1 MTSIKRLAV
10 VSGFL
15 AALALGS
22 CSASG
27 KGAAVITVDPATT
40 HQVMNGWETTT
51 RLWEYNKPEDRFDG
65 SWIAV
70 SDLIFDRLV
79 NELGINRVR
88 IELKSGAENPV
99 DYWTQFESG
108 KIGYKAFR
116 RHYYEK
122 INDDPDPNRLNPA
135 GFQFSHL
142 DYQIEKMVLPIKRRV
157 EANGERLFIN
167 LNYVDFGQTELKGN
181 VSHALA
187 PAEYAELIEAA
198 FVHLKDK
205 YGIVPDAL
213 EIILEPDNSDHW
225 RGRQIGEAIQ
235 TTVGRLKAKGLSPQ
249 IIAPSTAAAGKAPA
263 YFDEMMTV
271 PGVSSLVSTLSY
283 HRYDL
288 PRSRVISGIAESA
301 RAIGFSN
308 RLVDRAAPVP
318 GIAERAREHRIST
331 AMLEHLSGDVAE
343 LHEDLTVGQVSAW
356 QQYDIARRE
365 IPGLADGGGDYY
377 IVDPKGPAIRMGD
390 RTRKLAQYF
399 RYVRMGATRL
409 EARSNARGVKPTA
422 FRNTDGTFVVVLA
435 SDRERTMSV
444 RGLPAGRYVASYTT
458 ATETGRELSPLVS
471 NGTIAVT
478 LPAEGIMT
486 IRQEGQVRP
495 GSR

>member
-1 MTSIKRLAV
+1 MSAIKRIAV

-27 KGAAVITVDPATT
+27 KDAAVITVDPSTT

-51 RLWEYNKPEDRFDG
+51 RLWEYNKMEDRFDG

-99 DYWTQFESG
+99 DYWTRFEAG

-135 GFQFSHL
+135 GIQFSHL

-157 EANGERLFIN
+157 EANGEKLFIN

-181 VSHALA
+181 LSHALE
-187 PAEYAELIEAA
+187 PAEYAELIDAA

-213 EIILEPDNSDHW
+213 EIILEPDHSDHW
-225 RGRQIGEAIQ
+225 RGRQIGEAIVS
-235 TTVGRLKAKGLSPQ
+235 TVARLKAKGFSPE
-249 IIAPSTAAAGKAPA
+249 IIAPSTASAGRAPG

-271 PGVSSLVSTLSY
+271 PGVSGLVSTLSY
-283 HRYDL
+283 HRYDS
-288 PRSRVISGIAESA
+288 PRYQAV
-301 RAIGFSN
+301 RAIAKRAQALGLSN
-308 RLVDRAAPVP
+308 SLVDRAAPVP
-318 GIAERAREHRIST
+318 GIAKRAREHRIST
-331 AMLEHLSGDVAE
+331 AMLEHLSGDAAE

-356 QQYDIARRE
+356 QQYDIARQE
-365 IPGLADGGGDYY
+365 IPGLPDDGGDYY
-377 IVDPKGPAIRMGD
+377 IVDPKRPAIRMGD
-390 RTRKLAQYF
+390 RTRLLAQYF
-399 RYVRMGATRL
+399 RHVRMGATRL
-409 EARSNARGVKPTA
+409 EARSGEGGVKPTA
-422 FRNTDGTFVVVLA
+422 FRNADGTFVVVLA
-435 SDRERTMSV
+435 SDRARAMTV
-444 RGLPAGRYVASYTT
+444 RGLPAGRYIATYTT
-458 ATETGRELSPLVS
+458 AKETGRALPPLVS
-471 NGTIAVT
+471 NGAIAVK
-478 LPAEGIMT
+478 LPAAGVIT
-486 IRQEGQVRP
+486 IRSEPAGRP
-495 GSR
+495 KL